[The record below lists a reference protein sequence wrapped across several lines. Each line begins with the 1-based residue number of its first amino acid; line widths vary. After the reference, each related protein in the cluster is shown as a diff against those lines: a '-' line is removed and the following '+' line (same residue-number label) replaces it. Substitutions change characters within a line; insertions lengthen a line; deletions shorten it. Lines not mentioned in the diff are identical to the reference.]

1 MGFPWGLDLG
11 NQNCV
16 IAIARKG
23 GIDVIDNE
31 ASSRKV
37 RLFDL
42 ACTRVHAR
50 EWGLPPPGPYPEHD
64 ARMRTG
70 EWVLAFA
77 ESSDW
82 AQGGLIWPS
91 FGVRCRGLLHVLRW
105 FKRFWCG
112 THGTCALEECRL
124 CSSAIASLKGG
135 QLHALSVGRQ

>member
-42 ACTRVHAR
+42 ACTRAHAR

-64 ARMRTG
+64 ARVRT
-70 EWVLAFA
+70 FFTA
-77 ESSDW
+77 EGDIHLSPAISPTRVGRRSTSPEPSISSDRTHRERS
-82 AQGGLIWPS
+82 I
-91 FGVRCRGLLHVLRW
+91 RVLDAHW
-105 FKRFWCG
+105 
-112 THGTCALEECRL
+112 LEKH
-124 CSSAIASLKGG
+124 SSANLQIPN
-135 QLHALSVGRQ
+135 GRSRG